1 MSTSSP
7 IPTRA
12 AGVDDVIPLDIR
24 RRSHRERFL
33 GVAPLLYRA
42 DPNFV
47 APLRVEQRRLFDTSR
62 NPWFAH
68 SEMAIFVSE
77 RGRKT
82 SGRIAAIVD
91 RRHDEHRGE
100 SAGFFGFFESIDDPH
115 CAAAL
120 LGHAEH
126 WVGERG
132 ARFIRGP
139 VSPSMH
145 DECGVLVQGFDSPP
159 VVMMPYNPAHYPAL
173 IEACGYCKERDL
185 IAYEFITNQAMR
197 PAIVRISETIEASG
211 AFRVREIETK
221 RFQREVETVRRI
233 YNSAWDDN
241 WGFVPLEDDE
251 FRWRAASL
259 KSILDPRLA
268 CFVEARGDD
277 SWNAVGFVL
286 AIPDVNEI
294 LIHLRGRLTPLAIAR
309 LVFGLR
315 RVKTARVIMLGVVR
329 EYRKRG
335 LESLLLREVH
345 QRAARA
351 GIRRGELS
359 WVLEDNHAT
368 NRTIVKAGGRA
379 YKVYRIYRKS
389 IV

>member
-1 MSTSSP
+1 
-7 IPTRA
+7 
-12 AGVDDVIPLDIR
+12 
-24 RRSHRERFL
+24 
-33 GVAPLLYRA
+33 
-42 DPNFV
+42 
-47 APLRVEQRRLFDTSR
+47 
-62 NPWFAH
+62 
-68 SEMAIFVSE
+68 
-77 RGRKT
+77 
-82 SGRIAAIVD
+82 
-91 RRHDEHRGE
+91 
-100 SAGFFGFFESIDDPH
+100 
-115 CAAAL
+115 
-120 LGHAEH
+120 
-126 WVGERG
+126 
-132 ARFIRGP
+132 
-139 VSPSMH
+139 MH

-379 YKVYRIYRKS
+379 YKVYSIYRKS